1 MSRNVSNIE
10 DQLREDE
17 GEILTA
23 YKDHLGFLTIG
34 IGRLIDARKGGG
46 ISKEESSF
54 LFQNDLKRKRAEV
67 RKALPWFDNL
77 NEARQGV
84 LLNMAFQMGTEG
96 LLGFKTTLAL
106 IERGDYDAAA
116 RNMLNTLWARQTQNR
131 AKRLS
136 AQMATGEW
144 Q

>member
-67 RKALPWFDNL
+67 RKALPWIDNL
-77 NEARQGV
+77 DEARQGV

-116 RNMLNTLWARQTQNR
+116 RNMLNTLWARQTPNR